1 MQNERSEILISQF
14 GSASQLQKSENS
26 FSTDLKNDEVLIDV
40 KYSGINFADI
50 MMRLGLYP
58 DAPPKPF
65 IPGYEVSGVISQ
77 VGSSVNDFKVGDEV
91 MAGSRFGGY
100 VSKLVVPEW
109 QVVKKPSHL
118 SMEEAAATPVNF
130 ITAHLAMNEFGRVRR
145 GDKVLIDC
153 ATGGV
158 GVFCLQMAQTLGAE
172 CIGLT
177 STPAKKE
184 FILSYGAKAY
194 TFEEFEK
201 SDENNFN
208 FILNSTGGK
217 KVKDL
222 FKRLDKAGQLT
233 CIGLQATIHN
243 GKTSLPRKL
252 KAVLQTPFYHLI
264 QLMQN
269 SKSVSG
275 FNALKFFD
283 DKRWMINIMKE
294 LESST
299 YKPHVGKVFA
309 ASDVT
314 KAHEFIE
321 TRQAKGKVLLKW
333 S

>member
-1 MQNERSEILISQF
+1 MQTQRSQILITQF
-14 GSASQLQKSENS
+14 GAASLLSTSQAS
-26 FSTDLKNDEVLIDV
+26 FSATLKEDEVLIDV

-58 DAPPKPF
+58 EAPPKPF
-65 IPGYEVSGVISQ
+65 VPGYEVSGIISQ
-77 VGSSVNDFKVGDEV
+77 VGSKVSGLKVGDEV

-109 QVVKKPSHL
+109 QVVKKPAHL
-118 SMEEAAATPVNF
+118 TMEEAAATPVNF

-158 GVFCLQMAQTLGAE
+158 GVFCLQMAHALGAE

-184 FILSYGAKAY
+184 FIMNYGAKAY
-194 TFEEFEK
+194 TFDEFEQSSEK
-201 SDENNFN
+201 DFN

-217 KVKDL
+217 KAKE
-222 FKRLDKAGQLT
+222 FFNRLDKAGQFT
-233 CIGLQATIHN
+233 CIGLQATIHD

-283 DKRWMINIMKE
+283 DQRWMIKIMGE
-294 LESST
+294 LEKST
-299 YKPHVGKVFA
+299 FKPHVGKVFSA
-309 ASDVT
+309 NEVA

-321 TRQAKGKVLLKW
+321 TRKAKGKVLLKW
-333 S
+333 D